1 MTLTT
6 DKKMFLLMEKN
17 EERIN
22 AKVSKRMKEL
32 ILTCADKLNINES
45 QYVKLAIAERLEKD
59 LMINYENRI
68 QW

>member
-1 MTLTT
+1 
-6 DKKMFLLMEKN
+6 MEKN